1 MRPLGSADG
10 APAIP
15 VRGGTGSPRGG
26 AGDTLH
32 ADDPAT
38 VRILEFELL
47 GGPRR

>member
-15 VRGGTGSPRGG
+15 VRGGAGSPRGG
-26 AGDTLH
+26 AGDILH
-32 ADDPAT
+32 ADPAT

-47 GGPRR
+47 GG

>member
-15 VRGGTGSPRGG
+15 VRGGSPRAG
-26 AGDTLH
+26 AGNRLH

-47 GGPRR
+47 G